1 MVCVAKMADEDEA
14 MEEALEPGEVE
25 DVEEEEDIEA
35 ILAAMPEVSLDI
47 FDVVKTSR
55 AQHGLRH
62 GDYLRYRQYCARKL
76 HRLRKSLKLTQGK
89 GRFVKRPLEPR
100 MVAEG
105 KHLLIPL
112 FACERAWSYAMQLKR
127 ESSQDSMRPRYHLLS
142 RLAKAAKSA
151 EMLSALCAT
160 RGDKRTGLEAEAYA
174 AFMVGN
180 LNLEREQWG
189 AALTQ
194 LKRTRT
200 ICTELGRASLAEHAH
215 LYLQTVEEV
224 EPSIRFCAYNL
235 RREGGEAEGE
245 GDDTLD
251 DLAEAEGA
259 SDILR
264 SKLEAVLQESRARQ
278 ALDFSEIE
286 VLGERLPI
294 KNEKARVGLL
304 AMHGQLQ
311 EIAQLSKA
319 GGDPSTLYDQL
330 FVYFN
335 DALDAARADLRAASK
350 DSSAKA
356 GVASEQLRKLV
367 AHLMW
372 QKLTYTTQQRLLL
385 IAKQKGKDGG
395 GSGRK
400 GWAEDLVRLYETVQS
415 NHEEM
420 RALEGYKDSA
430 PHMAL
435 LGAQS
440 ASVATFRCF
449 YVGEAYAAAAQW
461 REAQALYNRAL
472 ERLTDALGRFE
483 AVGGGAG
490 GAEGVAASKEGT
502 AALRKL
508 EQQIEGAKARAHAQ
522 AFTNALGGGP
532 AVIEAQQAVEGVA
545 LDAPRDLGVPEL
557 LDSLH
562 TFTREQPDHVIS
574 FPPRFEVVP
583 CKPLLF
589 DVARNAIRYP
599 DLRKDARVE
608 LASTARG
615 YLGGATAG
623 AASLA
628 GKSVSKLSG
637 WFSRS

>member
-1 MVCVAKMADEDEA
+1 
-14 MEEALEPGEVE
+14 
-25 DVEEEEDIEA
+25 
-35 ILAAMPEVSLDI
+35 MP
-47 FDVVKTSR
+47 
-55 AQHGLRH
+55 
-62 GDYLRYRQYCARKL
+62 
-76 HRLRKSLKLTQGK
+76 
-89 GRFVKRPLEPR
+89 
-100 MVAEG
+100 
-105 KHLLIPL
+105 
-112 FACERAWSYAMQLKR
+112 
-127 ESSQDSMRPRYHLLS
+127 

-151 EMLSALCAT
+151 EMLSALCST
-160 RGDKRTGLEAEAYA
+160 RGDKRTALEAEAYA

-200 ICTELGRASLAEHAH
+200 ICSELGRASLAEHAH

-278 ALDFSEIE
+278 ALDFSEVE

-304 AMHGQLQ
+304 AMQGQLQ

-335 DALDAARADLRAASK
+335 DALDAVRADLRAASK

-356 GVASEQLRKLV
+356 GVVSEQLRKLE
-367 AHLMW
+367 AHLLW

-400 GWAEDLVRLYETVQS
+400 GWAEDLVRLYETVQTS
-415 NHEEM
+415 HEEM

-472 ERLTDALGRFE
+472 ERLTDALGLFE

-490 GAEGVAASKEGT
+490 GAWSSLQHARSMPSTVGQHSPTRCAQPGLAEHEGSVVALPPVAGSGT
-502 AALRKL
+502 SVMGRHCRYFCAAAQPGAPRGGICCGLGTGL
-508 EQQIEGAKARAHAQ
+508 AGGAKGF
-522 AFTNALGGGP
+522 AF
-532 AVIEAQQAVEGVA
+532 
-545 LDAPRDLGVPEL
+545 
-557 LDSLH
+557 SS
-562 TFTREQPDHVIS
+562 IS
-574 FPPRFEVVP
+574 
-583 CKPLLF
+583 
-589 DVARNAIRYP
+589 
-599 DLRKDARVE
+599 
-608 LASTARG
+608 
-615 YLGGATAG
+615 
-623 AASLA
+623 
-628 GKSVSKLSG
+628 
-637 WFSRS
+637 

>member
-1 MVCVAKMADEDEA
+1 MADDED

-25 DVEEEEDIEA
+25 EVEEEDIEA
-35 ILAAMPEVSLDI
+35 LLAAMPEVNLDI
-47 FDVVKTSR
+47 FDVVKSSR

-62 GDYLRYRQYCARKL
+62 GDYLRYRQYCARRL
-76 HRLRKSLKLTQGK
+76 HRLRKTLKLTQGK

-127 ESSQDSMRPRYHLLS
+127 ESSQDTMRPRYHLLS

-160 RGDKRTGLEAEAYA
+160 RGDKRTALEAEAYA
-174 AFMVGN
+174 AFMIGN

-200 ICTELGRASLAEHAH
+200 ICSELGRASLAEHAH

-245 GDDTLD
+245 GDDNLD

-278 ALDFSEIE
+278 ALDFSEID
-286 VLGERLPI
+286 VLGERPPI
-294 KNEKARVGLL
+294 KNEKARVSLL
-304 AMHGQLQ
+304 AMQGQLV
-311 EIAQLSKA
+311 EIAQLEKA
-319 GGDPSTLYDQL
+319 GGDPTTLYDQL
-330 FVYFN
+330 FVSFN
-335 DALDAARADLRAASK
+335 DALDAVRADMRTASK
-350 DSSAKA
+350 DTSAKA
-356 GVASEQLRKLV
+356 GVVAEQLRKLV

-372 QKLTYTTQQRLLL
+372 QKLTHTTQQRLLL

-395 GSGRK
+395 GTGRK
-400 GWAEDLVRLYETVQS
+400 GWAEDLVRLYETVQT

-420 RALEGYKDSA
+420 RALEGYKDSE

-435 LGAQS
+435 LGAQA

-472 ERLTDALGRFE
+472 ERLTDALGHFE

-490 GAEGVAASKEGT
+490 GAEGKAASKEGT

-508 EQQIEGAKARAHAQ
+508 EQQVEGAKARAHAQ
-522 AFTNALGGGP
+522 AFTNALSGGP
-532 AVIEAQQAVEGVA
+532 AVIAAQQAVEGVA
-545 LDAPRDLGVPEL
+545 LDTPPDLGVPEL

-562 TFTREQPDHVIS
+562 TFAREQPDHVIS
-574 FPPRFEVVP
+574 FPPKFESVP

-589 DVARNAIRYP
+589 DVARNSIGYP
-599 DLRKDARVE
+599 DLAKDSRVE

-615 YLGGATAG
+615 YIGGATAG